1 VIDKS
6 GKILAV
12 LKGGPNAT
20 VEAVY
25 PLIEA
30 SENADAWPTSEAAT
44 TSQAAGTAYRADAEH
59 PWQQVVETTI

>member
-1 VIDKS
+1 VIEKS

-30 SENADAWPTSEAAT
+30 SENADAWPTLEAAT
-44 TSQAAGTAYRADAEH
+44 TSQAPGTAHGADAEH
-59 PWQQVVETTI
+59 AWQHVTEATI